1 MSEQQQPNET
11 QPPVNDELTER
22 VNKALVAI
30 DYTFLAGSGDHVV
43 IISAG
48 DDNNRT
54 DVLMTLKDMEEV
66 VSILRDQADEE
77 GLRNE

>member
-11 QPPVNDELTER
+11 KVNNELTER

-48 DDNNRT
+48 DDDNRT
-54 DVLMTLKDMEEV
+54 DVLMTLKDMEDV

-77 GLRNE
+77 KLRNE

>member
-1 MSEQQQPNET
+1 MSEQEQPSET
-11 QPPVNDELTER
+11 KVNDELTER

-30 DYTFLAGSGDHVV
+30 DYTFLAGSDDHVV

-48 DDNNRT
+48 DDDNRT

-66 VSILRDQADEE
+66 VSILRNQADEE
-77 GLRNE
+77 KSQ

>member
-11 QPPVNDELTER
+11 KVNDELTER

-48 DDNNRT
+48 DDDNRT
-54 DVLMTLKDMEEV
+54 DVLMTLKDMEDV

-77 GLRNE
+77 KLRNE

>member
-1 MSEQQQPNET
+1 MSEQQQPSET
-11 QPPVNDELTER
+11 KVNDELTER

-30 DYTFLAGSGDHVV
+30 DYTFLAGSSDHVV

-48 DDNNRT
+48 DDDNRT
-54 DVLMTLKDMEEV
+54 DVLMTFKDMEEV
-66 VSILRDQADEE
+66 VSILRDQAGEE

>member
-11 QPPVNDELTER
+11 KVNNELTER

>member
-11 QPPVNDELTER
+11 KVNDEPTER
-22 VNKALVAI
+22 ANKALVAI

-48 DDNNRT
+48 DDDNRT
-54 DVLMTLKDMEEV
+54 DVLMTLKDMEDV
-66 VSILRDQADEE
+66 VSILSDQADEE
-77 GLRNE
+77 KLRNE

>member
-11 QPPVNDELTER
+11 KVNDELTER
-22 VNKALVAI
+22 ANKALVAI

-48 DDNNRT
+48 DDDNRT
-54 DVLMTLKDMEEV
+54 DVLMTLKDMEDV

-77 GLRNE
+77 KLRNE

>member
-11 QPPVNDELTER
+11 KVNNKLTER
-22 VNKALVAI
+22 ANKALVAI

-48 DDNNRT
+48 DDDNRT
-54 DVLMTLKDMEEV
+54 DVLMTLKDMEDV

-77 GLRNE
+77 KLRNE